1 MSDIPLFIRIDLA
14 TPDQAEDLADEVR
27 AALLKPELKGF
38 MIGYEP
44 GGISPRQFGAI
55 IHSGASC
62 ASALKGFKLGPR
74 AARIVADTKSGHGR
88 LRLIKIEA
96 SLVDILRRMPNE
108 SIYGLDRLAFHRE
121 VRSGCLEPY
130 STSD

>member
-55 IHSGASC
+55 IHSGVDC
-62 ASALKGFKLGPR
+62 TSAFKTFSLGSR
-74 AARIVADTKSGHGR
+74 AARIIADTQSGHGR
-88 LRLIKIEA
+88 LRLIRLEPC
-96 SLVDILRRMPNE
+96 LVDILRRMPNKTV
-108 SIYGLDRLAFHRE
+108 YGLDAAMFHRE
-121 VRSGCLEPY
+121 VRSGCP
-130 STSD
+130 DA